1 MVAGGG
7 PKVGKGEQKGKL
19 LGPKRNQEKGRSQ
32 KVWQRKPKG
41 VPMAP
46 FAAHVGV
53 PLGAL
58 DRRWPRPGPGAGHP
72 TPPEN
77 AFINFLAV
85 LGPVVPQRPK
95 QHQKKVGAGGSKK
108 YSRAMAGHFRPTA
121 CLAMAGQ
128 RLRLT
133 RPMCQRPGWP
143 RLAKGVGFAM
153 PWPRLWLD
161 SQYKTM
167 QLFGV
172 GGCLPDRW

>member
-72 TPPEN
+72 TLPES

-85 LGPVVPQRPK
+85 LGPVVPKDQNNIKKRLGPVVPK
-95 QHQKKVGAGGSKK
+95 SIQG
-108 YSRAMAGHFRPTA
+108 PW
-121 CLAMAGQ
+121 LAISGQ
-128 RLRLT
+128 RRV
-133 RPMCQRPGWP
+133 WP
-143 RLAKGVGFAM
+143 WLANGF
-153 PWPRLWLD
+153 
-161 SQYKTM
+161 
-167 QLFGV
+167 G
-172 GGCLPDRW
+172 

>member
-1 MVAGGG
+1 MGQRARAKVNLDMRVGHKLDSLTPFKKGGRRW
-7 PKVGKGEQKGKL
+7 PKSWKGEQKGKL
-19 LGPKRNQEKGRSQ
+19 LDLKRSQEKGRSQ

-85 LGPVVPQRPK
+85 LGAGGPQRPK
-95 QHQKKVGAGGSKK
+95 QHQKNVGAGGPKS
-108 YSRAMAGHFRPTA
+108 
-121 CLAMAGQ
+121 
-128 RLRLT
+128 
-133 RPMCQRPGWP
+133 
-143 RLAKGVGFAM
+143 
-153 PWPRLWLD
+153 
-161 SQYKTM
+161 
-167 QLFGV
+167 
-172 GGCLPDRW
+172 